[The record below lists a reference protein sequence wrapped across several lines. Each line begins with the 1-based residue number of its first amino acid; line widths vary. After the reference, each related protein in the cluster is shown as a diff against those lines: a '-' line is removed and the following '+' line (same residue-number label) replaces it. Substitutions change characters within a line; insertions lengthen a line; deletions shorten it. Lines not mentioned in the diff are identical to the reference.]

1 MNLGEYNMKKISYL
15 GILSVLF
22 ATPAFAAYN
31 SEQFIS
37 EVIEGVDLIGARA
50 NVDKPDA
57 APGELGLDVYQTADA
72 GYSEDVQVFIPT
84 KMYMRAG
91 AGLNLP
97 FATDAA
103 RIGDTEFDSSGSWTT
118 QIGLGWN
125 LSSYVR
131 TEIDFQESTFEFSD
145 IDGMGA
151 SYHTLGGMLYF
162 DFARRYVQTGDITY
176 RRRFV
181 PFMGIGAA
189 AGVYKF
195 DGPAGADGFVI
206 AAPRAT
212 LGFNVMLNELIG
224 IDIMYQYQMMIGNG
238 FGWDVRAGGVDNIS
252 NIMASFRV
260 NF

>member
-1 MNLGEYNMKKISYL
+1 MKRISSL
-15 GILSVLF
+15 GIFAVLIS
-22 ATPAFAAYN
+22 TPAVAEYTDEMFRA
-31 SEQFIS
+31 
-37 EVIEGVDLIGARA
+37 EVIEGLDLISARA

-72 GYSEDVQVFIPT
+72 GYDDEIQMFIPT
-84 KMYMRAG
+84 SMYMRAG

-103 RIGDTEFDSSGSWTT
+103 QLNGVKHDSSGSWTT

-131 TEIDFQESTFEFSD
+131 TEIDFQESVFEFSD
-145 IDGMGA
+145 IDNMGA
-151 SYHTLGGMLYF
+151 TYQTIGGMLYF
-162 DFARRYVQTGDITY
+162 DFVRRYVQTGDITY

-181 PFMGIGAA
+181 PFMGVGAA
-189 AGVYKF
+189 AGVYQF
-195 DGPAGADGFVI
+195 DGPGGAGGFVI

-212 LGFNVMLNELIG
+212 LGFNVMLNDLIG